1 MLSSLTAGQFAKR
14 FALATL
20 LIASGT
26 VFFGQLLAILVPS
39 LAVGVCDGTGACNA
53 IGAFLGIRF
62 KPFVLLAGAIVAVY
76 AFARRGRAL
85 GAPLWALFPL
95 ALMVP
100 NFPAL
105 FMLGREWGADYGIGL
120 MFFPRWSFYELLP
133 LLVAG
138 LLFASPFEHAPGYA
152 GSFLATRLFGV
163 LPVGALYVA
172 SCFWVGGDL
181 IVAALGVLGL
191 PPATLAELQ
200 WALHYPLAVTD
211 GSLALGLPVDA
222 ARPDFM
228 ISLAAVA
235 NLTALALFVLTL
247 RIDRSGRRARAL
259 PLAVI
264 APVEVNGDAR
274 PLFRRDGNGR
284 A

>member
-1 MLSSLTAGQFAKR
+1 MLSSLTAGQFGKW

-39 LAVGVCDGTGACNA
+39 LAVGICDGTGACNA

-62 KPFVLLAGAIVAVY
+62 KPFVLLLGAIVSVY
-76 AFARRGRAL
+76 AFMRRGRAL
-85 GAPLWALFPL
+85 GSPLWGLFPL

-100 NFPAL
+100 NFPSL

-133 LLVAG
+133 LLAAG
-138 LLFASPFEHAPGYA
+138 LLFASPFEHARGYA
-152 GSFLATRLFGV
+152 GSFLSTCLFGV
-163 LPVGALYVA
+163 LPVGALYVM
-172 SCFWVGGDL
+172 SCIWVGGDL
-181 IVAALGVLGL
+181 IVAALGALGL

-211 GSLALGLPVDA
+211 GEIALGLPVDA
-222 ARPDFM
+222 ARPDVM
-228 ISLAAVA
+228 ISLATVA

-247 RIDRSGRRARAL
+247 RIDRSGRRRRAL
-259 PLAVI
+259 ALSVI
-264 APVEVNGDAR
+264 VPVEESGSDR
-274 PLFRRDGNGR
+274 PLFGRDRSGG